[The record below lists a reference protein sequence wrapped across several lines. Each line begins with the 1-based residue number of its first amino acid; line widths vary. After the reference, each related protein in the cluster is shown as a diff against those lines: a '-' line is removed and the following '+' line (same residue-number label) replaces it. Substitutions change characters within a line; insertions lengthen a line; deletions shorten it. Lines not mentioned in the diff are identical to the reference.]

1 MAKILVIE
9 DDLFI
14 QNLMVLQLQHQEH
27 QVLVASNGQDGIFLA
42 EAEKPDLILMDLLL
56 PVLDGWQATEA
67 LKSSPHT
74 ATIPVLAVTAQ
85 SFPAAQEK
93 FHTIHCDG
101 YVRKPINFAALFTQ
115 IDSLTQKS
123 ISA

>member
-42 EAEKPDLILMDLLL
+42 EVEKPDLILMDLLL

-67 LKSSPHT
+67 LKSSPDT
-74 ATIPVLAVTAQ
+74 AMIPVLAVTAQ

-93 FHTIHCDG
+93 FQAVHCDG
-101 YVRKPINFAALFTQ
+101 YVRKPINFPALFTQ
-115 IDSLTQKS
+115 IESLTQRS